1 MFMKI
6 STSTVAVQ
14 LVCGVTTMMIMVTGA
29 LAQQKQVVRFLNNET
44 DPPSIIF
51 YRKAIAEFEKINP
64 NITIE
69 MEQASTDGRLQ
80 KIVAALSSKT
90 MPDVFKLLSEER
102 FQFARKGYLMP
113 LDDIAKEIGTED
125 FVEGSIVKVD
135 GGIYDLPYTLGN
147 FSVLWYRND
156 LLKAHNLQPPKT
168 WAEIRTVAQAITK
181 DDTYGFIYPAGKNR
195 MNSIFLST
203 MMWSA
208 GGTYFDKDLNVTFDN
223 PGTVAALRYL
233 KEMAAYSPKGI
244 ASYSYGEMINTY
256 LTGKVGL
263 DIYAPR
269 LIANVATN
277 TPALLPK
284 TSAAVLPAGPSG
296 IGVKFLS
303 VNSYAVASPAVGGKS
318 SEQAKKFLK
327 FIISAER
334 VRDFSLT
341 AFPHLIPPL
350 KSAQK
355 SVIDAGLLQLGG
367 RKELVM
373 IPFDT
378 SNSLDFDNEAGA
390 TFVNGVLK
398 KSGVI
403 NPYIGSI
410 IARGVP
416 AEVVQ
421 RVVLNGEEPER
432 AAAWGAAKMKVLV
445 DEQRKK

>member
-1 MFMKI
+1 MLKKI
-6 STSTVAVQ
+6 AKTTVAAH
-14 LVCGVTTMMIMVTGA
+14 LVCGVAMMMGTGA

-44 DPPSIIF
+44 DPPSITF
-51 YRKAIAEFEKINP
+51 YKKAIAEFEKSNP

-102 FQFARKGYLMP
+102 FQFARKGYLTP
-113 LDDIAKEIGTED
+113 LDDIAKEIGSED

-156 LLKAHNLQPPKT
+156 ILKAHNLPPPKT
-168 WAEIRTVAQAITK
+168 WAEMRTVAQAITK
-181 DDTYGFIYPAGKNR
+181 GDTYGFIYPAGKNR

-256 LTGKVGL
+256 LTGKLGL

-269 LIANVATN
+269 LIANVVTN

-284 TSAAVLPAGPSG
+284 TSAATMPAGPSG

-303 VNSYAVASPAVGGKS
+303 VNSYAVASTAVGGKS
-318 SEQAKKFLK
+318 PEQAKKFLK

-334 VRDFSLT
+334 ARDFSLT

-355 SVIDAGLLQLGG
+355 AVIDAGLPQLGG
-367 RKELVM
+367 RKELVI

-421 RVVLNGEEPER
+421 RVVLNGEEPEK
-432 AAAWGAAKMKVLV
+432 AAAWGAAKMKALV